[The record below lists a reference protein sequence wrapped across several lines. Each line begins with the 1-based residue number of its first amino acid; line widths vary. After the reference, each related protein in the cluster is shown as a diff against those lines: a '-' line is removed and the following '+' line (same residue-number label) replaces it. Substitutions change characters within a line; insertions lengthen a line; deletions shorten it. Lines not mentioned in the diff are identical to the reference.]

1 MKADSTIRL
10 TGLIVVVA
18 AAIVLGACAGP
29 AAPAQGPVAG
39 FVKDGIAAVDVW
51 ARPAE
56 SGGTTAVY
64 MTLRND
70 TDKADALI
78 GVAAPDLSDEAMLHE
93 TKMVDN
99 VMMMDH
105 VHQIDLAPSE
115 TVELKSGGLHIML
128 IEVKRELEPG
138 DTFSLTL
145 EFELLGDVTL
155 AIPVQEH

>member
-1 MKADSTIRL
+1 MKANLRL
-10 TGLIVVVA
+10 TGLIVLVLA
-18 AAIVLGACAGP
+18 TLVLGACAGP

-56 SGGTTAVY
+56 AGGTTAVY
-64 MTLRND
+64 MSIRND
-70 TDKADALI
+70 SDKADALI
-78 GVAAPDLSDEAMLHE
+78 GVAAPDVTDEAMLHE

-105 VHQIDLAPSE
+105 VHQIDLAPGE

-128 IEVKRELEPG
+128 MEVKRELNSG
-138 DTFSLTL
+138 DTISLTL
-145 EFELLGDVTL
+145 EFEQLGEVTIL
-155 AIPVQEH
+155 VPVKDQ